1 MRIAVLGGGVMGE
14 TLVGGL
20 LTLDPR
26 PEVVVV
32 EKREERARE
41 LESLHGVRVLP
52 ADAAVAGAD
61 VVILVVKPQDT
72 PALLAE
78 VGGLIAPGAIVVSIA
93 AGIRTSSIEAAVPA
107 GVNVLRAMPN
117 TPARVGRGVTGV
129 SAGGACAPEA
139 IDVVTRL
146 WSSIGIVEVVPEE
159 LQDAVTAVSGSG
171 PAYLFYLAEAMTSAA
186 IELGLPREAAV
197 RMVNETL
204 LGAAVLLES
213 SGQDAADLRRQVTS
227 PGGTTAAAIS
237 VMEDRAIADGV
248 VAAVTA
254 ARDRGRELAG
264 S

>member
-26 PEVVVV
+26 PEVVVA

-41 LESLHGVRVLP
+41 LEQMFGIRALP
-52 ADAAVAGAD
+52 AEDAVVGAD
-61 VVILVVKPQDT
+61 VVVLVVKPQDT

-78 VGGLIAPGAIVVSIA
+78 VGRLIAPGAIVVSIA
-93 AGIRTSSIEAAVPA
+93 AGIRTAAIEAAVPA
-107 GVNVLRAMPN
+107 GVSVLRAMPN

-129 SAGGACAPEA
+129 SAGGSCAPEA
-139 IDVVTRL
+139 VDLVTRL
-146 WSSIGIVEVVPEE
+146 WSSIGVVEVVPEE

-186 IELGLPREAAV
+186 IDLGLARDAAV

-204 LGAAVLLES
+204 LGAAMLLES

-237 VMEDRAIADGV
+237 VLEDLAIADGV
-248 VAAVTA
+248 VSAVTA

>member
-26 PEVVVV
+26 PEVVVA
-32 EKREERARE
+32 EKRDERARE
-41 LESLHGVRVLP
+41 LEQVHGIRALP
-52 ADAAVAGAD
+52 AHEAVAGAD
-61 VVILVVKPQDT
+61 VVVLVVKPQDT

-78 VGGLIAPGAIVVSIA
+78 VGGLISPGAIVVSIA
-93 AGIRTSSIEAAVPA
+93 AGIRTSTIEAAVPA
-107 GVNVLRAMPN
+107 GVSVLRAMPN

-129 SAGGACAPEA
+129 SAGVACASEA
-139 IDVVTRL
+139 IDTVTRL

-171 PAYLFYLAEAMTSAA
+171 PAYLFYLAEAMTAAA
-186 IELGLPREAAV
+186 IDLGLPHESAV

-204 LGAAVLLES
+204 LGAALLLEG

-237 VMEDRAIADGV
+237 VMEERAIADGV
-248 VAAVTA
+248 VAAVRA